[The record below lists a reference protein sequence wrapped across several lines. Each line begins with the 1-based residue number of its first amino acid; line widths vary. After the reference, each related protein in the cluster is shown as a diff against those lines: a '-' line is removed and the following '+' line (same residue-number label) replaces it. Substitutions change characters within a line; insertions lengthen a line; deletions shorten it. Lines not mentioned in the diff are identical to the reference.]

1 MKNFKTFLLFILLFF
16 FCSNTVL
23 AQNIVPTPY
32 QKKQLEL
39 SKKWLQTLGGYRMT
53 MSDEVFYEKS
63 ANGKG
68 VVELALGLAILD
80 YPNKHS
86 KSQCDKVFAQM
97 KNEFNQAEKLKNA
110 TDFKLEKESK
120 AIAEQDAIY
129 KTDRGSIV
137 KDIKSKFEKWN
148 QKGEFEKDADYLKR
162 LQVESQNMFEEIC
175 IEQIKNKIKNYSDN
189 NNLSKELLTYNSEG
203 EYFTVIF
210 KINGKEWQN
219 RINIPIAKAENF
231 KKNWSYLRFKIDDY
245 DWCFVE
251 NSLCPTLLKLEENKE
266 NYNYEFPSSL
276 KNQTEIFYPFSNL
289 DINNP
294 YLKDYIFKYSNAKVI
309 TEQQEKQKLRLDSLE
324 IAEYNQKLDSI
335 FKDYNSQLLKNSHN
349 LNKNVMSGYGK
360 VTSKQN
366 SKNEFSES
374 VSYIKYNF
382 ERLNNNFEYDYEKE
396 FQENRNLFTNKE
408 EFDNF
413 YNKGDKIYLV
423 EAGKRKVFKVLK
435 VNSAFI
441 ESMDFQKDKRE
452 SFASGFARGLLA
464 NANDGRNIP
473 TIDYSNENKTRHNIL
488 SLINE
493 NENESFYP
501 QILDFVIETNKS
513 LNKEWSKNG
522 QFFESKQAFYKAY
535 LSEEYKAILK
545 ENKGK

>member
-63 ANGKG
+63 ASGKG

-86 KSQCDKVFAQM
+86 KSQCEKVFTQM

-110 TDFKLEKESK
+110 TDIKLEKESK

-129 KTDRGSIV
+129 KTDRGSII
-137 KDIKSKFEKWN
+137 KNIKSKFEKWN

-189 NNLSKELLTYNSEG
+189 YNLSKELLTYNSEA

-231 KKNWSYLRFKIDDY
+231 KKNWSSLRFKIDDY

-251 NSLCPTLLKLEENKE
+251 NSLCPNLLTLEENKE
-266 NYNYEFPSSL
+266 NYNYEFPLSL
-276 KNQTEIFYPFSNL
+276 KNQTEIFYPFSNF
-289 DINNP
+289 DINNL
-294 YLKDYIFKYSNAKVI
+294 YLKDYVFKYSNAKGI
-309 TEQQEKQKLRLDSLE
+309 TQQLEKQKLRLDSLE

-335 FKDYNSQLLKNSHN
+335 FKDYNYQLLRNPHN
-349 LNKNVMSGYGK
+349 I
-360 VTSKQN
+360 KQRIISDYEKIISNDN
-366 SKNEFSES
+366 SKYDFSRR
-374 VSYIKYNF
+374 VSSMKYNF
-382 ERLNNNFEYDYEKE
+382 EQENMNFEYEFKKE
-396 FQENRNLFTNKE
+396 YSENGKLFANKE
-408 EFDNF
+408 EFDNVYKQGNTI
-413 YNKGDKIYLV
+413 YND
-423 EAGKRKVFKVLK
+423 ETTKRKALNILE
-435 VNSAFI
+435 VNATFI

-452 SFASGFARGLLA
+452 SVGSALARGLLA
-464 NANDGRNIP
+464 NANNGSNVSA
-473 TIDYSNENKTRHNIL
+473 IDYTNENKTRHTIL
-488 SLINE
+488 SLINN
-493 NENESFYP
+493 NEGKPYYP
-501 QILDFVIETNKS
+501 QIMDFVIATNKN
-513 LNKEWSKNG
+513 LNKEWAKNG
-522 QFFESKQAFYKAY
+522 RYFENKQLFYKAY
-535 LSEEYKAILK
+535 LSEEYKAIIK
-545 ENKGK
+545 ESKEK